1 MRSILHVCHL
11 HVRPCGRLASQGH
24 SGLRGHAHPDSART
38 AGVSSPGCPRQRLRC
53 SGPGADRA
61 GLSVRCG
68 RRARPGPAPGNVLIL
83 IYFKTRNKKRICN
96 NDSSLGHVG
105 LYSNAAAKPDF
116 PVFSRRKGPPRAEV
130 RGSAPPP
137 SAGGVGGA
145 AQWGPAAAP
154 RPTPGPRAPGGGAQP
169 PCVLSRDVTRI
180 VFSSSGLGALS
191 SALPLHRQE
200 VPAFVS
206 EVLLEGSLPTIL
218 GDLGGP
224 QGEGAV
230 RPPCRGSGGPQPA
243 LPAAS
248 PELPGCA
255 STSGHSR
262 SGGRGS
268 SPAGSTS
275 PEWCWALDGRGGDPR
290 AAGASPQRSL
300 NLDAQA

>member
-61 GLSVRCG
+61 GLSVRRG

-137 SAGGVGGA
+137 SAGGRGRCCPV
-145 AQWGPAAAP
+145 
-154 RPTPGPRAPGGGAQP
+154 
-169 PCVLSRDVTRI
+169 
-180 VFSSSGLGALS
+180 
-191 SALPLHRQE
+191 
-200 VPAFVS
+200 
-206 EVLLEGSLPTIL
+206 
-218 GDLGGP
+218 
-224 QGEGAV
+224 
-230 RPPCRGSGGPQPA
+230 GSGGR
-243 LPAAS
+243 
-248 PELPGCA
+248 PEA
-255 STSGHSR
+255 H
-262 SGGRGS
+262 
-268 SPAGSTS
+268 
-275 PEWCWALDGRGGDPR
+275 PR
-290 AAGASPQRSL
+290 AAGARRGSPAALRSL
-300 NLDAQA
+300 QGRDPHRLLEQRPRGPELRAAAAPPGGARLRLRGAAGGQPAHHPR

>member
-1 MRSILHVCHL
+1 M
-11 HVRPCGRLASQGH
+11 
-24 SGLRGHAHPDSART
+24 
-38 AGVSSPGCPRQRLRC
+38 
-53 SGPGADRA
+53 
-61 GLSVRCG
+61 
-68 RRARPGPAPGNVLIL
+68 
-83 IYFKTRNKKRICN
+83 
-96 NDSSLGHVG
+96 
-105 LYSNAAAKPDF
+105 
-116 PVFSRRKGPPRAEV
+116 
-130 RGSAPPP
+130 
-137 SAGGVGGA
+137 GGA

-154 RPTPGPRAPGGGAQP
+154 RPTLGPRAPGGGAQP
-169 PCVLSRDVTRI
+169 PCVLSRDVTSI

-248 PELPGCA
+248 PELPECA